1 MCILGTIFYQ
11 LYGLKVSPP
20 ISWVVLSF
28 FFVVSSEVQI
38 LIFIKSSLSTC
49 SFVIHSLRFIS
60 EKIFPDPKSWRF
72 TPVFSSKTFIVW
84 ILIGELWYILS
95 WFFSMWYEVGV
106 QFAFVFFPFVFHFF
120 ACGYLV
126 LSTICWKGYSFSTVW
141 SWHPCWK
148 SIDHSFMDL
157 LLNSQFYSIHP
168 EVCPYA
174 GTTLVFDY
182 CSFVKFV
189 LLLQDYFG
197 YPFIF

>member
-1 MCILGTIFYQ
+1 MSLLCILGTIFYQ

-28 FFVVSSEVQI
+28 FFTVSSEVQI

-60 EKIFPDPKSWRF
+60 EKIFPDPKLWRF

-106 QFAFVFFPFVFHFF
+106 QCAFVFSLLCFSFCMWLSSSQYYLLKRLFF
-120 ACGYLV
+120 LHCVV
-126 LSTICWKGYSFSTVW
+126 LA
-141 SWHPCWK
+141 PLL
-148 SIDHSFMDL
+148 SIRWYHL
-157 LLNSQFYSIHP
+157 
-168 EVCPYA
+168 
-174 GTTLVFDY
+174 T
-182 CSFVKFV
+182 
-189 LLLQDYFG
+189 
-197 YPFIF
+197 